1 MGTPAEPKPDGE
13 NFATHRA
20 PGDSKL
26 RVIVANLLQ
35 GNDSGAGARM
45 RRRCSC
51 GIAALALSC
60 CAITG
65 WASAQ
70 EIAELPL
77 APLPQIDAAHG
88 APVQLQSSIPA
99 LRFAGGVTVEQATPG
114 ALALGIDDA
123 IDRGLKRNL
132 QVLLAN
138 ENERSVRGQISTV
151 FFELLPNM
159 RASGYTQAQEID
171 LAAMGFKP
179 ASLASFGFAPGT
191 IHEIVKVN
199 TTSAQFSA
207 DQVLFNLT
215 DFYLYAAAKKAAN
228 VVALN
233 VLNVRGGVVQ
243 AVGTQYL
250 AALADQA
257 QIANAQAL
265 LTADEE
271 VLRQATLAHDAG
283 VGTNLDVLRARV
295 QLQSEQQA
303 LVRAQNAFAKDKIAL
318 NRLIGPARR
327 PGADAHRHRALR
339 RPGRDAAGSNQGAG
353 VSAAQGPAGVGG
365 AARGGP
371 ASQQGGEVRTHAV
384 ARLQRILRRLGP
396 DRGQLPRRLF
406 GAGDAEDSHLRGGPV
421 PRRGPDHRLPG
432 DRAAPRDRCAEGH
445 HRRADPRQQAR
456 RGVLRRAG
464 EGGAQQCGSG
474 GSGALRHAR
483 PLCRRRGRQS
493 ARGAGPGDAG
503 RRAEPADCD
512 ASSSSTRPS
521 WRWHGTPAS
530 WRPST
535 SSIWDGKRP
544 TLSAILSRPGI
555 FCYGLEFPARNA
567 CRRPARTAAKRW
579 ADRCVLAAV

>member
-1 MGTPAEPKPDGE
+1 M
-13 NFATHRA
+13 
-20 PGDSKL
+20 
-26 RVIVANLLQ
+26 ANLLQ

-318 NRLIGPARR
+318 NRLIGLPADQELTLTDTVPYADLVEMPLDQTKALAYQRR
-327 PGADAHRHRALR
+327 KDLLELEAQLEVAQRASKAVKYERMPSLAFS
-339 RPGRDAAGSNQGAG
+339 GYYGVLGQTEGSYHG
-353 VSAAQGPAGVGG
+353 VFSAQGTLKIPIFEEGRF
-365 AARGGP
+365 RGEAQIT
-371 ASQQGGEVRTHAV
+371 ASEE
-384 ARLQRILRRLGP
+384 I
-396 DRGQLPRRLF
+396 
-406 GAGDAEDSHLRGGPV
+406 
-421 PRRGPDHRLPG
+421 
-432 DRAAPRDRCAEGH
+432 
-445 HRRADPRQQAR
+445 
-456 RGVLRRAG
+456 
-464 EGGAQQCGSG
+464 
-474 GSGALRHAR
+474 ALRHEIDALKVTIDAQIRASRLDVESSAELVKVAR
-483 PLCRRRGRQS
+483 SNVDLAAQALSDTRDRFAAGVDDNLPVVQAQATLAGAQS
-493 ARGAGPGDAG
+493 QLIA
-503 RRAEPADCD
+503 
-512 ASSSSTRPS
+512 T
-521 WRWHGTPAS
+521 
-530 WRPST
+530 
-535 SSIWDGKRP
+535 
-544 TLSAILSRPGI
+544 
-555 FCYGLEFPARNA
+555 EFQFNMAKLALARNTGVVETQYKQYLG
-567 CRRPARTAAKRW
+567 R
-579 ADRCVLAAV
+579 